1 MRIVQLMNST
11 TGRAARIL
19 AGLAL
24 IGAGA
29 ATGGTGGLAL
39 ALIGLVPIGAG
50 AARVCLAAPLLHA
63 PVRAR

>member
-1 MRIVQLMNST
+1 MRIVRLMNST

-19 AGLAL
+19 AGFAL

-29 ATGGTGGLAL
+29 ATGGAGGLAL